1 MSNHYVLF
9 KGRLTAGIPYYAEY
23 GGNPHYV
30 LLVDA
35 GDGQEF
41 KIVTNVKSD
50 SSLAGPDGYQ
60 LLYVWSQY
68 FTHPMRADLQSLAI
82 GLHDSGFPLLDYV
95 HDPVLVDLTRMRP
108 VPVDVP
114 GDSNDCNDILNQMLA
129 LDMNAEPRA
138 YEYQGTG
145 HSEVRKAYPSTQDV
159 MVYGFGFGFPD
170 QSGLHETHMN
180 QGNPK
185 IDQGGAHGHGHGA
198 GGQVKDHSKENG
210 VNQDGAVI
218 IEIGGKFQAFFA
230 AFQTQRVPT
239 DSNGYPTS
247 NSRPILA

>member
-1 MSNHYVLF
+1 MSNHYALF
-9 KGRLTAGIPYYAEY
+9 KGRLTAGIPYLKEY

-35 GDGQEF
+35 GNQQEF
-41 KIVTNVKSD
+41 KVVTNVKSD
-50 SSLAGPDGYQ
+50 SSLAGPEGYH

-68 FTHPMRADLQSLAI
+68 FNHPMCADLQAMDV

-95 HDPVLVDLTRMRP
+95 HDPALVDLARMRP
-108 VPVDVP
+108 VPVDAP
-114 GDSNDCNDILNQMLA
+114 GQMNDCNDILNRMLGI
-129 LDMNAEPRA
+129 DTSEKPRA
-138 YEYQGTG
+138 YQYQGTG
-145 HSEVRKAYPSTQDV
+145 HTEIRNAYPPTGEV

-185 IDQGGAHGHGHGA
+185 IAQNGGN
-198 GGQVKDHSKENG
+198 GGNVKDHSKENG
-210 VNQDGAVI
+210 VNQDGAVL
-218 IEIGGKFQAFFA
+218 IEVDGRFQAFFA

-239 DSNGYPTS
+239 DSNGYPTL
-247 NSRPILA
+247 NSHPILE